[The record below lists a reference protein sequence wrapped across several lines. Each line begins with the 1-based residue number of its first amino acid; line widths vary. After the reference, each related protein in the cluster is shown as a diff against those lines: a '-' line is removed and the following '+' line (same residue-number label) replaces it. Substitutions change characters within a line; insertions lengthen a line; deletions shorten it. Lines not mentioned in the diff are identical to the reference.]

1 MNLKVCTV
9 NTEYI
14 EYLRNDERLS
24 NVFENKE
31 SNNLSIRKYI
41 GVVFEINRYQYFAP
55 LSSPKSTDYKIVNGE
70 QQIRRSTI
78 PIIRIIIPDENNL
91 PELKGTIK
99 LSNMIPVPNSEIF
112 SYDVTE
118 EPRRNYQILVEKEI
132 EFISNKEN
140 LILRNAS
147 LLYRQKTC
155 EHNIYTGDIHKPGYL
170 SATVDFKYAE
180 QMHDKYIQEYSAS

>member
-41 GVVFEINRYQYFAP
+41 GVVFEINGYQYFAP

-140 LILRNAS
+140 
-147 LLYRQKTC
+147 
-155 EHNIYTGDIHKPGYL
+155 
-170 SATVDFKYAE
+170 
-180 QMHDKYIQEYSAS
+180 